1 MKKLGT
7 NILFKSLL
15 IVFIALLLLIPAVMI
30 QSLISERENTQQ
42 QAINEVSSKWSEAQ
56 TITGPVLTI
65 PYYRYIKQRIPDTD
79 TERMVQVKDYL
90 HLLPEELKITGDIEP
105 ERRYR
110 GIYEVVVYKSGLN
123 FAGKFNTQLVKD
135 MNIPLKDIQ
144 SDMAFVTIGINDL
157 RGIESQMAM
166 NWNGELLTFNSG
178 TVSADVIQNGIHT
191 PVALKSGET
200 GMYEFD
206 FDLVLKGSRYLYFVP
221 AGKTTSVV
229 VKSIW
234 NNPSFTG
241 AFLPVNREINENGF
255 EANWKVI
262 HLNRNYPQIWS
273 GSQYNVKESAFGV
286 NLLLPVDSYQKSM
299 RTAKYAILF
308 IALTFMVF
316 FFVEIMNRKF
326 IHPVQYILVGLAL
339 VLFFALL
346 LSISEHLAFNLA
358 YILSA
363 LGTIAVVTGYV
374 KAILKSTQ
382 LTVVISGILFVLY
395 LFIFVLIQLQDYAML
410 FGSIGLFI
418 ILTTV
423 MYFSRK
429 IDWYNINPSP
439 PEEKR
444 LP

>member
-1 MKKLGT
+1 MKKLET
-7 NILFKSLL
+7 NILLKSLL
-15 IVFIALLLLIPAVMI
+15 IAFIALLLLIPAVMI
-30 QSLISERENTQQ
+30 QSLISERENTRQ
-42 QAINEVSSKWSEAQ
+42 QAIDEVSSKWSEAQ
-56 TITGPVLTI
+56 TIAGPVLTI

-90 HLLPEELKITGDIEP
+90 HLLPEDLKITGDIEP

-110 GIYEVVVYKSGLN
+110 GIYEVVLYKSGLN
-123 FAGKFNTQLVKD
+123 FAGKFNTQMVKD

-144 SDMAFVTIGINDL
+144 FDMAFVSIGINDL
-157 RGIESQMAM
+157 RGIDSQITMS
-166 NWNGELLTFNSG
+166 WNGEPLTFNSG
-178 TVSADVIQNGIHT
+178 TVSADVIQSGIHT
-191 PVALKSGET
+191 SVALKSGET

-206 FDLVLKGSRYLYFVP
+206 FDLVLKGSRYLHFVP
-221 AGKTTSVV
+221 AGKTTSVF

-255 EANWKVI
+255 AANWKVI

-273 GSQYNVKESAFGV
+273 GNQYNFRESAFGV
-286 NLLLPVDSYQKSM
+286 DLLLPVDSYQKSM

-358 YILSA
+358 FILSA

-374 KAILKSTQ
+374 KAILKSTL

-395 LFIFVLIQLQDYAML
+395 GFIFVLIQLQDYAL
-410 FGSIGLFI
+410 LIGSIGLFI

-429 IDWYNINPSP
+429 IDWYNINPSQTQD
-439 PEEKR
+439 
-444 LP
+444 